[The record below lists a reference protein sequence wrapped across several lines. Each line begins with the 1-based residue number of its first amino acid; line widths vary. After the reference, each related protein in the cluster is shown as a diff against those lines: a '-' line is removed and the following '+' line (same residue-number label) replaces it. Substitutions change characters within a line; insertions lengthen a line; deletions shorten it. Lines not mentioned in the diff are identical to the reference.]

1 MKKVLFPLM
10 MVLALV
16 MAAAMPQVALA
27 GAYGTTFTT
36 SITYQN
42 VGSATT
48 SDLRILFFSSP
59 DDTTPIEIERPDLAP
74 NASTSLFIGGLSEIG
89 AGFQGSAVMVS
100 DQPML
105 ATMVQIP
112 QDATGAVRNRPLSNG
127 FSAGSGQVLI
137 ATVLKNMFDQ
147 TTRFAV
153 QNAGGSPTQVTIRF
167 INTEA
172 NEVHSFSETIE
183 PQAALHVD
191 AGQISQ
197 LGSVFNG
204 SAVISAAAGGEIVA
218 SAMELNVAGTGA
230 SAFEGVS
237 QGATTYYMPSAL
249 CQAFGG
255 QSTSYAVQNTSL
267 TTSTSVTVTY
277 YNLSGNQVATHTKT
291 VGPGAKQ
298 SFPACD
304 APGMPTNFNGSAV
317 VHSTSTEVVA
327 IGKAF
332 GLGLSTA
339 FIGAAGGHSELALP
353 YVRWATD
360 ANWLASND
368 RGQRTFLAIQN
379 IGSNTIPA
387 GQITIDYISPTGQV
401 LGSHTY
407 NQPLGPGIK
416 FNSNPTNGGLTEFG
430 YAGGGFGGGAVVR
443 GPAGAELAVIA
454 RVASRI
460 PSTGGQVSEDYNG
473 MPLP

>member
-1 MKKVLFPLM
+1 MKKRLFPM
-10 MVLALV
+10 MLVLALV
-16 MAAAMPQVALA
+16 FAAALPQVALA

-42 VGSATT
+42 VGSTATT
-48 SDLRILFFSSP
+48 DLSILFFSSP
-59 DDTTPIEIERPDLAP
+59 DDTTPTEIARPNLEP
-74 NASTSLFIGGLSEIG
+74 MASTSLFIGSLTEIG

-105 ATMVQIP
+105 ATMVQVP
-112 QDATGAVRNRPLSNG
+112 QDPTGAVRNRPLSNG

-137 ATVLKNMFDQ
+137 ATVLKNTFDQ

-153 QNAGGSPTQVTIRF
+153 QNAGGASTEVTITF
-167 INTEA
+167 FNTSA
-172 NEVHSFSETIE
+172 AEVHSMSETIE

-197 LGSVFNG
+197 LGASFNG
-204 SAVISAAAGGEIVA
+204 SAVIEAAAGGEIVA
-218 SAMELNVAGTGA
+218 SAMELNVSGNGA

-237 QGATTYYMPSAL
+237 NGATTYYMPSAL

-255 QSTSYAVQNTSL
+255 QNTSYAIQNTSL
-267 TTSTSVTVTY
+267 STQTSVTVTY
-277 YNLSGNQVATHTKT
+277 YDLSGNEVASDTKNI
-291 VGPGAKQ
+291 GPGAKQ
-298 SFPACD
+298 SFVACD
-304 APGMPTNFNGSAV
+304 ASGMVSNFNGSAV
-317 VHSTSTEVVA
+317 VESTATEVVA

-339 FIGAAGGHSELALP
+339 FIGAPGGQASLALP

-387 GQITIDYISPTGQV
+387 NQITIDYIGPNGAV

-407 NQPLGPGIK
+407 DEALGPGIK

-430 YAGGGFGGGAVVR
+430 YAGGSFGGGAVVR